1 MYELKKIKPWWNHL
15 HLHTQ
20 IALLSGIIVSA
31 TIISQTYLNTTR
43 QTLEIRERID
53 KDIHALVE
61 HLSLSSQ
68 YSILRKDYA
77 SIEDQLLKLVKF
89 PHILSLQ
96 VTDIEGGNL
105 GLVVKTESNTQVKY
119 PTEKTP
125 IPEKV
130 VSLLRSPQPQKQVLW
145 YPINNV
151 QHLGWI
157 QATYTTAE
165 ILTIQRQTWIENL
178 SISAALIILD
188 IVILLLILHPPMFEL
203 RRATLFASNL
213 DANKG
218 QRLALKFS
226 FIELRD
232 LVSALNNTSIRL
244 REQDDVINASNRR
257 LKNIARELRESKVNL
272 EKRIEERTQQLSWQ
286 ANHDP
291 LTSLFNRFEFE
302 RQLHRLKESCL
313 EHPESGHVI
322 FYLDLDQFKIV
333 NDTCGHVAG
342 DELLRQVSFLLSYH
356 LRETDI
362 ITRLGGDEFGILL
375 ENCHLEMS
383 THVADNLLKEL
394 RNFRFSWNSKIFNIG
409 ASIGIVE
416 VNNLSGS
423 IDELLSSA
431 DIACYTAK
439 DMGRN
444 RYHIFH
450 AEDEEST
457 ERSDQMHW
465 VSKIHN
471 ALDNNQFCLYQQS
484 IKSLHNKDI
493 HYEVL
498 IRMKDAD
505 QQIHSPY
512 LFIPA
517 AERYG
522 LMHQID
528 KWVIKNFFSHYHQL
542 SSQAKGSIY
551 SINLSG
557 ASVGE
562 EATRDFIKDAI
573 RHYEIPAERLCFE
586 ITETAAISNLGNATA
601 LISELKRL
609 GCLFSLDDF
618 GTGLSSFSY
627 LKTLKVDY
635 IKIDGSF
642 VRDMKKDK
650 TARTIVEAINNL
662 GHSVGLQTI
671 AEYVESAELLQAVSA
686 LGVDYAQG
694 YAIDKP
700 NPIVLEN
707 GEIIPEQISI

>member
-1 MYELKKIKPWWNHL
+1 MILLNRIMPWWNHL

-20 IALLSGIIVSA
+20 LALLSGIIVA
-31 TIISQTYLNTTR
+31 ITIISQTYLDTNR
-43 QTLEIRERID
+43 QTTEIRERID

-77 SIEDQLLKLVKF
+77 SIEDQLLKLTNF
-89 PHILSLQ
+89 PHIVSLQ
-96 VTDIEGGNL
+96 ITEPDGGNL
-105 GLVVKTESNTQVKY
+105 GLIVKEDGETRVRY
-119 PTEKTP
+119 PSHKTST
-125 IPEKV
+125 PEIIG
-130 VSLLRSPQPQKQVLW
+130 SILLKPQNQQQILW
-145 YPINNV
+145 YPINNI

-157 QATYTTAE
+157 KATYSIAE
-165 ILTIQRQTWIENL
+165 ILVIQQQTWIENL
-178 SISAALIILD
+178 SISAALILLD
-188 IVILLLILHPPMFEL
+188 IIVLLLILHPPMFEL

-213 DANKG
+213 DAEKG
-218 QRLALKFS
+218 QRLKLQFS
-226 FIELRD
+226 FSELRD
-232 LVSALNNTSIRL
+232 LVLALNNTSIRL
-244 REQDDVINASNRR
+244 RDQDDAINASNRR

-291 LTSLFNRFEFE
+291 LTSLFNRYEFE
-302 RQLHRLKESCL
+302 RQLRRLTQTCIDQPDL
-313 EHPESGHVI
+313 THVI

-333 NDTCGHVAG
+333 NDTCGHIAG
-342 DELLRQVSFLLSYH
+342 DELLRQVSFLLSFH

-375 ENCHLEMS
+375 ENCHLDMS
-383 THVADNLLKEL
+383 THVADNLLKEI
-394 RNFRFSWNSKIFNIG
+394 RNFRFSWNNKVFTIG

-416 VNNLSGS
+416 VNSES
-423 IDELLSSA
+423 SDIDNLLSSA

-450 AEDEEST
+450 AEDNESS
-457 ERSDQMHW
+457 ERSDQMRW
-465 VSKIHN
+465 VTAIHH
-471 ALDNNQFCLYQQS
+471 ALENNKFCLYQQT
-484 IKSLHNKDI
+484 IQPLHEQST

-498 IRMKDAD
+498 LRMNGENSE
-505 QQIHSPY
+505 IHSPSV
-512 LFIPA
+512 FIPA

-522 LMHQID
+522 LMHKID
-528 KWVIKNFFSHYHQL
+528 KWVIQHFFSQYHQL
-542 SSQAKGSIY
+542 SKLTNNTIY

-557 ASVGE
+557 ASIGE
-562 EATRDFIKDAI
+562 DGTKDFIKNAI
-573 RHYEIPAERLCFE
+573 HHYKIPAHRLCFE
-586 ITETAAISNLGNATA
+586 ITETSAISNLSNATK
-601 LISELKRL
+601 LISELKQL

-627 LKTLKVDY
+627 LKTLHVDY

-642 VRDMKKDK
+642 VRDMLIDD

-671 AEYVESAELLQAVSA
+671 AEFVETPELLQTVRDI
-686 LGVDYAQG
+686 GVDFAQG
-694 YAIDKP
+694 YTIHKP
-700 NPIVLEN
+700 SPIIFN
-707 GEIIPEQISI
+707 TSTSDTDTPA